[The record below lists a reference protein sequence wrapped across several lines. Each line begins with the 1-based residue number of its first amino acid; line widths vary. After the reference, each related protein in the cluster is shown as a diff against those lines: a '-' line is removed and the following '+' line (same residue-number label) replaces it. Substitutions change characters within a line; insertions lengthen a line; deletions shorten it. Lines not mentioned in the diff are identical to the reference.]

1 MTFLDL
7 DAQTVLIVGVVG
19 VIAGWAAVVVTGSD
33 VTRYLAAGI
42 VGAFIGKVFLLTVHL
57 GLPIDNAIAVQ
68 VASAAAGAL
77 IMIALTRMVAG
88 A

>member
-1 MTFLDL
+1 MAFMDI

-19 VIAGWAAVVVTGSD
+19 VVAGWVAIVVTGSD
-33 VTRYLAAGI
+33 IFRYLAAGI
-42 VGAFIGKVFLLTVHL
+42 IGAFVGKVFLLAAHL
-57 GLPIDNAIAVQ
+57 GLPIDNAVAVQ

-77 IMIALTRMVAG
+77 IMVALTRMVAG